1 MIKNHQW
8 LIRDTA
14 AAPVVCAA
22 VSELLPEGAFNPA
35 TTVMVMHPDLVT
47 ALRGRLALV

>member
-1 MIKNHQW
+1 MIKYLQY

-14 AAPVVCAA
+14 AAPVVYAA

-35 TTVMVMHPDLVT
+35 IIVVVMHLDLVT